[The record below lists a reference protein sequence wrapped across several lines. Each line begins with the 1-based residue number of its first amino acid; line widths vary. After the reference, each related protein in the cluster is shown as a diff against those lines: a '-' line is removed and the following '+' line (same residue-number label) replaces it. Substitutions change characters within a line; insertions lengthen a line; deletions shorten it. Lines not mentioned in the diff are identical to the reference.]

1 MARSTPKIS
10 SWQIIKG
17 FFRLIRWQNLL
28 IVVFTQLFTRLFLIV
43 GEGTWQMQIIEKPL
57 WLIIASTV
65 LIAAAGYVIN
75 DYYDIKIDIINKPQ
89 HVIVGRYIKRRW
101 ALGINFSFNSLGVL
115 LGLIFVVTVV
125 RAPTQPWLTNWFHW
139 DIAVELN
146 APKTIISTFS
156 SVFSF
161 HSNIHRV
168 ILLFYPFLKTLCLW
182 VYSNQL
188 KRLPFWG
195 NLMVAFMT
203 GLSLGVLAVYYKA
216 HNREVFAYALFA
228 FLITLIREIIKDMED
243 LRGDA
248 RHGCRTLPIVWGF
261 KKTKQFLFGLMAIFA
276 VLLFVEI
283 PSFNQ
288 TLLVI
293 FSLLLIPL
301 GYVSYLLYR
310 ADTKKKFHQLS
321 TLCKYFMLLGILSMA
336 LVGG

>member
-28 IVVFTQLFTRLFLIV
+28 IVVFTQLFTRLFLIG
-43 GEGTWQMQIIEKPL
+43 GEGTWQTQIIEKPL
-57 WLIIASTV
+57 WLIIVSTV

-115 LGLIFVVTVV
+115 LAYFVSLKIF
-125 RAPTQPWLTNWFHW
+125 AINLL
-139 DIAVELN
+139 A
-146 APKTIISTFS
+146 TF
-156 SVFSF
+156 
-161 HSNIHRV
+161 
-168 ILLFYPFLKTLCLW
+168 CLW

-203 GLSLGVLAVYYKA
+203 GLSLGVLAIYYKA

>member
-28 IVVFTQLFTRLFLIV
+28 IVVFTQLFTRLFLIS
-43 GEGTWQMQIIEKPL
+43 GKGTWQTQMTEKPL

-89 HVIVGRYIKRRW
+89 EVIVGRYIKRRW

-115 LGLIFVVTVV
+115 MGYFISLKIF
-125 RAPTQPWLTNWFHW
+125 AINLL
-139 DIAVELN
+139 A
-146 APKTIISTFS
+146 TF
-156 SVFSF
+156 
-161 HSNIHRV
+161 
-168 ILLFYPFLKTLCLW
+168 CLW

-203 GLSLGVLAVYYKA
+203 GLSLGVLAVFYKA

-261 KKTKQFLFGLMAIFA
+261 KKTKQFLFGLMAVFA

-321 TLCKYFMLLGILSMA
+321 TLCKYFMLLGILSMV
-336 LVGG
+336 LV